1 MKVCQGRRNAKK
13 SKEEDYDNMKD
24 TNSSIKVLVEK
35 TTMLEKLMSNDG
47 RITFLKISIFN
58 NLNMLNILINFF

>member
-1 MKVCQGRRNAKK
+1 MKVCQGRRNAEKA
-13 SKEEDYDNMKD
+13 KEEDYDNVKG